1 LITGKKTKNNN
12 KKKKESRSRLVA
24 YDMRNLVTRVGDH
37 TALDLGF
44 GSLQETL
51 FISKTFLTALKNQN
65 SFIEI

>member
-1 LITGKKTKNNN
+1 
-12 KKKKESRSRLVA
+12 
-24 YDMRNLVTRVGDH
+24 MRNLVTRVGDH

-51 FISKTFLTALKNQN
+51 FISKTFLTALKNQD